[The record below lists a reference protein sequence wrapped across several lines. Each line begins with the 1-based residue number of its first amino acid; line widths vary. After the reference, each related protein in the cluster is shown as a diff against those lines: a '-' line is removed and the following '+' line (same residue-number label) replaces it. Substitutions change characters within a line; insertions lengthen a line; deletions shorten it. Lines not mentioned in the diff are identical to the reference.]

1 MKEQKTDS
9 YVCARS
15 QVERVRKLYAQIGE
29 PLPAEIVLFQGLP
42 PVRANFQWLGA
53 ALFAAAFVILRKLRW
68 SPILVMLLCG
78 AAGLCIGFLE
88 TLP

>member
-29 PLPAEIVLFQGLP
+29 PLPEDVVFDLLQHLD
-42 PVRANFQWLGA
+42 RAL
-53 ALFAAAFVILRKLRW
+53 ALAREDKMPAKKRKLN
-68 SPILVMLLCG
+68 
-78 AAGLCIGFLE
+78 A
-88 TLP
+88 

>member
-29 PLPAEIVLFQGLP
+29 PLPEDVVIDLLQHLD
-42 PVRANFQWLGA
+42 RAL
-53 ALFAAAFVILRKLRW
+53 ALAREDKKPAKKRKLN
-68 SPILVMLLCG
+68 
-78 AAGLCIGFLE
+78 A
-88 TLP
+88 

>member
-29 PLPAEIVLFQGLP
+29 PLPEDVVIDLLQHLDRALELAEEDEKPADKHRLN
-42 PVRANFQWLGA
+42 A
-53 ALFAAAFVILRKLRW
+53 
-68 SPILVMLLCG
+68 
-78 AAGLCIGFLE
+78 
-88 TLP
+88 

>member
-29 PLPAEIVLFQGLP
+29 PLPEDVVIDLLQHLD
-42 PVRANFQWLGA
+42 RAL
-53 ALFAAAFVILRKLRW
+53 ALAREDKKPAKRRKLN
-68 SPILVMLLCG
+68 
-78 AAGLCIGFLE
+78 A
-88 TLP
+88 

>member
-29 PLPAEIVLFQGLP
+29 PLPEDVVIDLLQHLD
-42 PVRANFQWLGA
+42 RAL
-53 ALFAAAFVILRKLRW
+53 ALAREDKMPAKKRKLN
-68 SPILVMLLCG
+68 
-78 AAGLCIGFLE
+78 A
-88 TLP
+88 